1 VKLVSD
7 GGECVAVHRS
17 RQWLPGKNIEM
28 SKENREKN
36 HYLTPARLALTVLVL
51 SLVAA
56 LGVSSCNSTDG
67 IGKPGPVSINPAKP
81 APAAPG
87 PMVTLPPLV
96 LETELKSLNG
106 RPIKLSDYAGKVLVV
121 NLWATWCGPCRMEI
135 PELVKFHK
143 EYRAKG
149 LEVVGLSTENPEAS
163 AEGVRRFAQEYKM
176 EYPVGWVT
184 TDVAIALMQGR
195 DAIPQSFVISRDGR
209 ILKRFVGF
217 SAAATP
223 PQLRAAIEDALK
235 E

>member
-1 VKLVSD
+1 MLFPIR
-7 GGECVAVHRS
+7 E
-17 RQWLPGKNIEM
+17 WLARKSIKM

-36 HYLTPARLALTVLVL
+36 HYMTPARLALTVLVL

-56 LGVSSCNSTDG
+56 FGASSCNSTDG
-67 IGKPGPVSINPAKP
+67 IGKPGPISINPPKA

-87 PMVTLPPLV
+87 AMVTLSPLV
-96 LETELKSLNG
+96 LNTELKSLNG

-135 PELVKFHK
+135 PELVKFYK

-163 AEGVRRFAQEYKM
+163 AAGVRRFAQEFKM
-176 EYPVGWVT
+176 DYPVGWAT
-184 TDVAIALMQGR
+184 PEVAITLMQGR
-195 DAIPQSFVISRDGR
+195 EAIPQSFVISRDGR

-223 PQLRAAIEDALK
+223 QQLRDAIEEALK
-235 E
+235 G